1 MEKILNEV
9 LAEDISLL
17 SRGQE
22 LSVALEKK
30 VPPKLQREFSAIKFA
45 LKFNVGN
52 FFVLDKEDFIGKYR
66 IIKTLVEGGMNE
78 SKINFVLKTFS
89 RALLSLNGLDLQ
101 LETATINKDD
111 KIFAAEKEKAD
122 EDLNIAVGK
131 FIWDST
137 EPFVKN

>member
-52 FFVLDKEDFIGKYR
+52 FFVLDKEDFIGRYR
-66 IIKTLVEGGMNE
+66 VIKTLVEGGMNE

-89 RALLSLNGLDLQ
+89 RALSSLQ
-101 LETATINKDD
+101 LKTATINTDD
-111 KIFAAEKEKAD
+111 KISADEKEKSD
-122 EDLNIAVGK
+122 EDSNIAVGK

-137 EPFVKN
+137 EPFVKK

>member
-52 FFVLDKEDFIGKYR
+52 FFVLDKEDFIGRYR
-66 IIKTLVEGGMNE
+66 VIKTLVEGGMNE

-89 RALLSLNGLDLQ
+89 RALSSLQ
-101 LETATINKDD
+101 LETATMNTDD
-111 KIFAAEKEKAD
+111 KISADEKEKSD
-122 EDLNIAVGK
+122 EDSNIAVGK

-137 EPFVKN
+137 EPFVKK

>member
-101 LETATINKDD
+101 LETATINTDD

-137 EPFVKN
+137 EPFVKK

>member
-52 FFVLDKEDFIGKYR
+52 FFVLDKEDFIGRYR
-66 IIKTLVEGGMNE
+66 VIKTLVEGGMNE

-89 RALLSLNGLDLQ
+89 RALSSLQ
-101 LETATINKDD
+101 LETATINTDD
-111 KIFAAEKEKAD
+111 KISADEKEKSD
-122 EDLNIAVGK
+122 EDSNIAVGK

-137 EPFVKN
+137 EPFVKK

>member
-9 LAEDISLL
+9 LAEDLSLL

-66 IIKTLVEGGMNE
+66 VIKTLVEGGMNE

-89 RALLSLNGLDLQ
+89 RALSSLQ
-101 LETATINKDD
+101 LETAAINTAD
-111 KIFAAEKEKAD
+111 KISADEKEKSD
-122 EDLNIAVGK
+122 EDSNIAVGK

-137 EPFVKN
+137 EPFVKK